1 MTGTPEDEAAIRS
14 LFELQGEA
22 WKAADAERFASAFAE
37 DADFINIRA
46 HTLRGREEIAR
57 HHAQI
62 FDTVYRGATV
72 TLGELRIRFLRPD
85 VATIEAA
92 SSVQMAA
99 GERHAHMLAVA
110 QKTDGLWLI
119 QALHNM
125 VPFTPPNP

>member
-57 HHAQI
+57 HLPRSSI
-62 FDTVYRGATV
+62 
-72 TLGELRIRFLRPD
+72 PS
-85 VATIEAA
+85 IEAPQSRWANCVSA
-92 SSVQMAA
+92 S
-99 GERHAHMLAVA
+99 
-110 QKTDGLWLI
+110 
-119 QALHNM
+119 
-125 VPFTPPNP
+125 